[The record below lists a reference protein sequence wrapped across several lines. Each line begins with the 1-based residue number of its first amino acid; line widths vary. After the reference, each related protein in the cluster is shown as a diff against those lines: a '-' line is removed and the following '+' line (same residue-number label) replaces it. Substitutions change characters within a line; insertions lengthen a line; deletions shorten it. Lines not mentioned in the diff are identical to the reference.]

1 MANKRPPVPQ
11 WLQDVNDFADALGE
25 RAEQRSSSSSFFR
38 QECKDDVEYMQKAAR
53 LLKMMAIAYFDLS
66 CQINNLYDHEVRIG
80 ALASDAIETV
90 KKQAKKLEV

>member
-1 MANKRPPVPQ
+1 MANTRPPVPQ

-25 RAEQRSSSSSFFR
+25 RAEQRSHPSFFR

-53 LLKMMAIAYFDLS
+53 LLKMMAIAYYDLS
-66 CQINNLYDHEVRIG
+66 CQINSLYKHEVRIEE
-80 ALASDAIETV
+80 LASDAIETV